1 MSGGPQNA
9 AKDLIFANKWLENVK
24 TDIGLFADFW
34 KSSSDQSHGKQKTE
48 SLMPVKGT
56 QLGWG
61 IPSRAGRGAVQEYI

>member
-1 MSGGPQNA
+1 MSGGPQNE

-24 TDIGLFADFW
+24 MDIGLFADFW
-34 KSSSDQSHGKQKTE
+34 KSSSDQSHGKLETE

>member
-1 MSGGPQNA
+1 MSGGPQNE

-34 KSSSDQSHGKQKTE
+34 KSSSDQSHFKLKTE